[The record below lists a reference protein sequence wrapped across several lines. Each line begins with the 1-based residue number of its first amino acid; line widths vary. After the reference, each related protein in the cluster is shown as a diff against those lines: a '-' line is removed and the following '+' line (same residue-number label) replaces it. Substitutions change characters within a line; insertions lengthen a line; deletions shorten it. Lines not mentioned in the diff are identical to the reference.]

1 MKMNIDH
8 LRNKNGHVGNN
19 CYDISL
25 TAGVNDQGQAY
36 TYGKEPDVSRQNSVK
51 DELYYDGY
59 PKLP

>member
-1 MKMNIDH
+1 MNNRPKPS
-8 LRNKNGHVGNN
+8 LGEMRGH
-19 CYDISL
+19 CLDISL

-36 TYGKEPDVSRQNSVK
+36 TYGKEPDVNRQNSVK